1 MEKKVTIREVAKLAD
16 VSISSVSRY
25 LNDPTSVR
33 PVAAYRIKAAIQE
46 LDYEPSAAAQNLKR
60 GQCRLIGVI
69 VPHMH
74 AFFEEVSDVITDFFY
89 ERGYMTSICLSNGEE
104 QKERFFIEELLR
116 QQAAGIIIAPTGKS
130 NDFLHKVYRK
140 YGRLILI
147 DRAEDVGCPTVLENH
162 RENAYK
168 LVSHA
173 LRDGRYD
180 RLLFLHGWENT
191 FSTRMCMEGGMEAVR
206 EAGFPM
212 ERVSARYTHSRLQGA
227 LEALKGF
234 MESLSASDRPAV
246 IAYGSDVLEYTVMG
260 LHQFYPQQTDRCGLA
275 GFALPGTR
283 EKLGVACSL
292 VIKNPQEVG
301 AKAAG
306 ILYHQIQGSTAEAGQ
321 VFEVPVSFSF

>member
-1 MEKKVTIREVAKLAD
+1 MEKKVTIREVAKLAG

-25 LNDPTSVR
+25 LNDPTSVK
-33 PVAAYRIKAAIQE
+33 PVAAYRIKTAIQE

-60 GQCRLIGVI
+60 GQSRLIGVI

-74 AFFEEVSDVITDFFY
+74 AFFEQVSDVITDFFY

-116 QQAAGIIIAPTGKS
+116 QQAAGIIIAPSGKS

-147 DRAEDVGCPTVLENH
+147 DRAEEIGCPAVLENH
-162 RENAYK
+162 RENAYR
-168 LVSHA
+168 LVSHV
-173 LRDGRYD
+173 LRSGSYD
-180 RLLFLHGWENT
+180 RLMFMHGWENT
-191 FSTRMCMEGGMEAVR
+191 FSTRMCMEGGMAAVR
-206 EAGFPM
+206 EAGFPA
-212 ERVSARYTHSRLQGA
+212 EQVTACYTHSRLQGA
-227 LEALKGF
+227 LDALKGF
-234 MESLSASDRPAV
+234 MEPLSGSDRPAV

-260 LHQFYPQQTDRCGLA
+260 LHQLYPQQIGRCGLA

-283 EKLGVACSL
+283 EKLGIACSL

-306 ILYHQIQGSTAEAGQ
+306 ILYHQIQGITAEAGQ
-321 VFEVPVSFSF
+321 IFEIPVSFSF